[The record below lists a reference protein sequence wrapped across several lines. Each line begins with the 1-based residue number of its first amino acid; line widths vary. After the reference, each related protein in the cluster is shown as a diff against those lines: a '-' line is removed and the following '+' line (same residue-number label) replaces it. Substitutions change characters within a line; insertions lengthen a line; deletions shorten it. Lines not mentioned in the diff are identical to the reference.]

1 MRRLRILITFLFL
14 FINLYSSIAKEGIG
28 TEKKTTRE
36 LPPISFR
43 NKADDLFM
51 EQNYNDAIE
60 TYQLALEKEIP
71 NKAPVLKKIALSY
84 SALNKTQESL
94 KYIEEYLHK
103 EYNPNILADSG
114 FDTIRETEAFDII
127 EKRYVPQINI
137 WTFIY
142 LYVALIGFYLTVII
156 HFNKKIDSIAK
167 ILISAFIFTHSIFI
181 IHIFLFLT
189 NYQFNFPNSYLI
201 STGFSFL
208 YGPLL
213 YFYFKRITQ
222 QYTFKLKD
230 LTHLIP
236 TLLIFIY
243 LIPKYLLPITE
254 KLEILINEASGYTSE
269 NSTEFI
275 TIVVL
280 KVISLLTYGVFI
292 RKIYLK
298 SQLDS
303 NLSDENK
310 IWKKNIYR
318 IHFLYLIC
326 YCIYGFLSLN
336 NISVGFFFN
345 MQIFAMAMMILYLGY
360 SANAQP
366 DVFSGVLNAKNALF
380 FKYQKSGLT
389 DSLSKE
395 LKDNLIRLFDIDKI
409 YKENHINLEMVAT
422 NLETTRHNASQVINE
437 HFNMNFNELINW
449 YRIREAKKIL
459 DSNTAKKMNMIDVA
473 YEVGYNNKVTFN
485 KAFKKET
492 LLTPSQYQ
500 KKIAPNS

>member
-1 MRRLRILITFLFL
+1 MRRLKILVMFLFL
-14 FINLYSSIAKEGIG
+14 SVNLYSSVL
-28 TEKKTTRE
+28 TTDKTTTKE
-36 LPPISFR
+36 PPLVNFHE
-43 NKADDLFM
+43 KADNLFL
-51 EQNYNDAIE
+51 EQNYSEAIE
-60 TYQLALEKEIP
+60 TYQLALKKEDVKKPI
-71 NKAPVLKKIALSY
+71 VLKKIALSY
-84 SALNKTQESL
+84 SALKKTQKSL
-94 KYIEEYLHK
+94 EYLEKYLHS
-103 EYNPNILADSG
+103 EYKPTVLADSG
-114 FDTIRETEAFDII
+114 FDSIRETKEFNKI
-127 EKRYVPQINI
+127 EKKYTPGFNT

-167 ILISAFIFTHSIFI
+167 KLISAFIFIHSIFI

-222 QYTFKLKD
+222 QYTFKRKD
-230 LTHLIP
+230 LLHLIP

-243 LIPKYLLPITE
+243 LIPKYFLPAST

-280 KVISLLTYGVFI
+280 KIISLLIYGVFI
-292 RKIYLK
+292 RKIFKK
-298 SQLDS
+298 SQL
-303 NLSDENK
+303 NPKLSDENK
-310 IWKKNIYR
+310 VWKKNIYR

-326 YCIYGFLSLN
+326 YCIYGVLSLN
-336 NISVGFFFN
+336 NISAGFFYN
-345 MQIFAMAMMILYLGY
+345 MQIFAMATMILYLGY

-366 DVFSGVLNAKNALF
+366 DVFSGSLNSNNILF
-380 FKYQKSGLT
+380 FKYKKSALT
-389 DSLSKE
+389 NSLSKE
-395 LKDNLIRLFDIDKI
+395 LKSNLTKLFDVDKI
-409 YKENHINLEMVAT
+409 YKENTINLEMVAS
-422 NLETTRHNASQVINE
+422 NLQTTRHNASQVINE
-437 HFNMNFNELINW
+437 HFNMNFHELINW
-449 YRIREAKKIL
+449 YRIREAKEIINDNSSK
-459 DSNTAKKMNMIDVA
+459 NMTMIDIA

-500 KKIAPNS
+500 KKVTTPQKKA